1 MLDNV
6 ETYGGHSGSRCSVQW
21 IKTDVGYCRGD
32 AHVFL
37 STFCL
42 HNADECLSGKQKPQ
56 CAVRI
61 PTFQWKILFESL
73 LHRKKRKKEKKSDSE
88 RVAAHLNEG
97 VKRQNLP
104 ATKPTK
110 TPKR

>member
-1 MLDNV
+1 MLDNA

-73 LHRKKRKKEKKSDSE
+73 LLKKKKKKKRNQT
-88 RVAAHLNEG
+88 VNES
-97 VKRQNLP
+97 LLI
-104 ATKPTK
+104 
-110 TPKR
+110 